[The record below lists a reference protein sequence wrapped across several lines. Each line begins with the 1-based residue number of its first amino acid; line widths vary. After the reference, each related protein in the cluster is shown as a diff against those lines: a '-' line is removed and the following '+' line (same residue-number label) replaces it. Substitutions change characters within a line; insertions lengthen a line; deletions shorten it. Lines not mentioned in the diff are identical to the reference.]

1 MFKLPYTNTDGLP
14 VSKSIQTVDDIIH
27 YCNELTDLHKIYDIF
42 EEYYG
47 EDRVDIQYINQETL
61 DQTIRLT
68 PSLLYP
74 EKVSIFDLIVYFPE
88 ITITND
94 YKENQTFHFHY

>member
-27 YCNELTDLHKIYDIF
+27 YCNELTDLHEIYDIF

-68 PSLLYP
+68 LLRVSQIILVPKQKSL
-74 EKVSIFDLIVYFPE
+74 
-88 ITITND
+88 
-94 YKENQTFHFHY
+94 QTPDINRELVVA